1 MNHLQ
6 LSPAQSRVHCDTGSQ
21 SSKTGWRWGLR
32 RYSVLGSMQARS
44 KCWSIKTEKHQL
56 TTQDHP
62 SDHHPSKYQRS
73 ESSENTSTSYRNV
86 TGEVT
91 AATERQSTAHWE
103 SFQFEGSLFSQSNE
117 NINLSHARGWGASQL
132 TQRGNHTWAEEKY
145 HLQIPL
151 RALQS
156 YGYHLA
162 RRPEATH
169 AANTTLS
176 QELQLFKKLNL
187 TLQTQTRPLLGKFAM
202 QMLSTRSAIE
212 STHGYPAVGTRC
224 SFNMCGVAKTST
236 QNNRSGKAALLLAIN
251 ILASDRELLPW
262 ELNKDVLTHICSS

>member
-132 TQRGNHTWAEEKY
+132 TQRESHVSWGKV
-145 HLQIPL
+145 P
-151 RALQS
+151 S
-156 YGYHLA
+156 S
-162 RRPEATH
+162 
-169 AANTTLS
+169 NTS
-176 QELQLFKKLNL
+176 QGTSELQLSSCTASWSNTCRQHYAKSRTA
-187 TLQTQTRPLLGKFAM
+187 TL
-202 QMLSTRSAIE
+202 
-212 STHGYPAVGTRC
+212 
-224 SFNMCGVAKTST
+224 
-236 QNNRSGKAALLLAIN
+236 
-251 ILASDRELLPW
+251 
-262 ELNKDVLTHICSS
+262 